1 MFCLHFLRHQA
12 VGIDCCLCIS
22 KSSGL
27 VMENVGPKCK
37 DGWQPMEKLGDIR
50 NNSVHA

>member
-1 MFCLHFLRHQA
+1 MFCLHFPRHQA
-12 VGIDCCLCIS
+12 VGMECCPCIF
-22 KSSGL
+22 KVNGL
-27 VMENVGPKCK
+27 VINAGPKCK